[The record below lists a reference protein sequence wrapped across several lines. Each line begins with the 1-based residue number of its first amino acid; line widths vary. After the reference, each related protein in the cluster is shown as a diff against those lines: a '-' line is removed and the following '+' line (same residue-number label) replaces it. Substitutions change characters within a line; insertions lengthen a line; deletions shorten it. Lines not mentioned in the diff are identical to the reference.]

1 LEVVDVRLSWS
12 EDGSENVESREK
24 KDAEYSIEEDSVES
38 I

>member
-12 EDGSENVESREK
+12 EDGSKNIEGREK
-24 KDAEYSIEEDSVES
+24 EDAEYSIEEDSVES